1 MDEDELEELSVLIER
16 YSHDK
21 DFREMMEIWEAIPS
35 DSEIEE
41 MYKTQF
47 KTYQDLQDSKH
58 WYRLI

>member
-1 MDEDELEELSVLIER
+1 MDEDELEELSVLIEH

-58 WYRLI
+58 